1 MRSTCKASESHNS
14 RDTMLLSAPDFAKK
28 PLNYYWRFN
37 QTLHMSSVTPLLFN
51 REGLA
56 GGNVCGP
63 YGRPHGMDN
72 ILYGHQAFIQRLQ
85 CDNVLEGH
93 LGCVNHLC
101 WNQTGTLLAS
111 GSDDANVIVWNYQ
124 TKKRLEV
131 IQTKHRLNVFAVCF
145 VPGTNDH
152 VIASGAMDC
161 DVRIHYAP
169 FAQNLTQ
176 KFQLHS
182 GRVKDI
188 ASSPH
193 VPHVFWSVAEDG
205 LVYQFDV
212 RALPTD
218 DGDNRKNSSSGAL
231 INLGKGK
238 HGNSLRGMAMAV
250 HPLDANKVVVACGDS
265 YARLYDRRMLR
276 LQRYGRTRKEAMRSA
291 STAPVEIF
299 SPPHA
304 HMEDYNM
311 IESRRAL
318 SSHHGTSIQFNSTG
332 SEILASYHNDHIYLY
347 NVNGNSQPTTLF
359 TRSNGDYQATGS
371 TKGWENGMYMDCWRG
386 PISPSLEQ
394 VELLL
399 KEGLE
404 QCKEERFS
412 EAIESFASALG
423 SNLASQESLT
433 RKRLHYGLAQA
444 YMNRNWNADM
454 YLASAHCKCA
464 LQLDPNDLEVE
475 QTYIRALWASGRRC
489 QCTLAAHKYAKKY
502 PEHATDVADLLEMG
516 DTLQDTNNTST
527 RRRSSSSSSSNNSIT
542 FAYPIRGRRE
552 STSENESSS
561 NDQVGAENERR
572 NDTSPRP
579 IFYHLAP
586 ANDSTFSV
594 PTLLPHTDDEFWTG
608 SCVNDLEVNC
618 DVQRRY
624 IGCANTQTDIKEATF
639 FGPNDAFVVAGSD
652 DGYAYIWQKATG
664 KLITAIK
671 ADADIVNC
679 VRSHPTETCLATS
692 GIENVVRLWTPTSAE
707 NTCPS
712 KAELQE
718 LTKKNQIMIHR
729 EWRTQTVIQDP
740 ASFLQAMFASED
752 NEGVSECATS

>member
-1 MRSTCKASESHNS
+1 
-14 RDTMLLSAPDFAKK
+14 MLLSAPDSTNK

-37 QTLHMSSVTPLLFN
+37 QTLHMSSVTLLLFN

-63 YGRPHGMDN
+63 YGRQHGMDN

-93 LGCVNHLC
+93 HGCVNHFAGIKRERYWRLDQMT
-101 WNQTGTLLAS
+101 QT
-111 GSDDANVIVWNYQ
+111 
-124 TKKRLEV
+124 
-131 IQTKHRLNVFAVCF
+131 LNVFAVCF

-169 FAQNLTQ
+169 FAENLTQ

-182 GRVKDI
+182 GDV
-188 ASSPH
+188 
-193 VPHVFWSVAEDG
+193 VEDG

-238 HGNSLRGMAMAV
+238 HGNYLRGMAMAV
-250 HPLDANKVVVACGDS
+250 HTLDANKVVVACGDS
-265 YARLYDRRMLR
+265 YASLYDRRMLR

-318 SSHHGTSIQFNSTG
+318 SNLHGTSIQINSTG

-347 NVNGNSQPTTLF
+347 NVNGSSQPTTLL
-359 TRSNGDYQATGS
+359 TRNNGDYQATRS
-371 TKGWENGMYMDCWRG
+371 TKWWENGMYMDCWRG

-394 VELLL
+394 VEILL

-404 QCKEERFS
+404 QSIEEKFS
-412 EAIESFASALG
+412 EAIESFACALG
-423 SNLASQESLT
+423 SNLWSQESSLT
-433 RKRLHYGLAQA
+433 RKGLHYGLAQA

-454 YLASAHCKCA
+454 YFVTAHCKCA
-464 LQLDPNDLEVE
+464 LQLGPNDLEVE
-475 QTYIRALWASGRRC
+475 QTYIRALWASGRHY

-502 PEHATDVADLLEMG
+502 HEHATDVADLLETG
-516 DTLQDTNNTST
+516 DTLQDISNTST
-527 RRRSSSSSSSNNSIT
+527 RRRASVLRTFTNN
-542 FAYPIRGRRE
+542 YKV
-552 STSENESSS
+552 STSIAKHS
-561 NDQVGAENERR
+561 
-572 NDTSPRP
+572 
-579 IFYHLAP
+579 
-586 ANDSTFSV
+586 
-594 PTLLPHTDDEFWTG
+594 FW
-608 SCVNDLEVNC
+608 
-618 DVQRRY
+618 R
-624 IGCANTQTDIKEATF
+624 
-639 FGPNDAFVVAGSD
+639 
-652 DGYAYIWQKATG
+652 
-664 KLITAIK
+664 
-671 ADADIVNC
+671 
-679 VRSHPTETCLATS
+679 
-692 GIENVVRLWTPTSAE
+692 
-707 NTCPS
+707 
-712 KAELQE
+712 
-718 LTKKNQIMIHR
+718 M
-729 EWRTQTVIQDP
+729 
-740 ASFLQAMFASED
+740 
-752 NEGVSECATS
+752 